1 MQRLC
6 LQALGTLPTAV
17 SRPRHDPSALSPGIL
32 HIGVGNFHRGHMGV
46 YLDDLFG
53 MGLGHDWAVLGAG
66 VRPADAA
73 MRAALIAQDGL
84 TTVMERAP
92 GHVATRIT
100 GVMTGFLPLD
110 PAAIVA
116 AMTGPE
122 IRIVSLTI
130 TEGGYFL
137 GPDGAPDLSHPEFAT
152 DAAGAIVPRTVFGM
166 IVAALQ
172 ARRVAGLGGLT
183 VLSCD
188 NLQGNGA
195 IARRLVL
202 GLARARDPGLADW
215 IEDSCAFP
223 NSMVDRI
230 CPVVTEADRARVRA
244 TTGLD
249 DAAPVICE
257 PFRQWV
263 IEDHF
268 AAGRPPLEQVG
279 ATFVADVGAH
289 ERMKLRLLNASH
301 AAMSYAAAL
310 IGHTQVHDAMTDPL
324 IRDWL
329 RALMTRE
336 VMPVLPPLPGQ
347 DYSAYLDSVIDRF
360 SNPEIGDTIARNAA
374 FGSDRQPKFIL
385 PSLRDAL
392 AVDGSVAGLALELAI
407 WCHYCDQTPEAQLS
421 DPRAAI
427 LKERAAETRSRPAA
441 FLEITEVF
449 GDLGQSD
456 RLARDVA
463 DWGQRLRQHGVATC
477 LAQYIKASVAA

>member
-1 MQRLC
+1 MQQLC
-6 LQALGTLPTAV
+6 LDALGTLPAGV
-17 SRPRHDPSALSPGIL
+17 AAPRHDPGALSPGIL

-46 YLDDLFG
+46 YLDDLFAR
-53 MGLGHDWAVLGAG
+53 GLGLDWAVLGAG
-66 VRPADAA
+66 VRPADEA
-73 MRAALIAQDGL
+73 MRQALLAQDGL

-92 GHVATRIT
+92 GHVATRVI
-100 GVMTGFLPLD
+100 GVMSGFLPVD
-110 PAAIVA
+110 PAAIITS
-116 AMTGPE
+116 MTRPE

-137 GPDGAPDLSHPEFAT
+137 GPDGAPDLSHPDLAA

-166 IVAALQ
+166 IVAALR
-172 ARRVAGLGGLT
+172 ARRAAGLGGLT

-195 IARRLVL
+195 IARGLVL
-202 GLARARDPGLADW
+202 GLASARDPGLADW
-215 IEDSCAFP
+215 IAAACAFP

-230 CPVVTEADRARVRA
+230 CPVVTDADRARVRA
-244 TTGLD
+244 VTGLD
-249 DAAPVICE
+249 DKAPVVCE

-268 AAGRPPLEQVG
+268 AAGRPPLEEVG
-279 ATFVADVGAH
+279 VTFVADVSAH

-310 IGHTQVHDAMTDPL
+310 IGHGQVHDAMTDPL

-336 VMPVLPPLPGQ
+336 VMPLLPPLPGQ
-347 DYSAYLDSVIDRF
+347 DYAAYLDSVIERF

-392 AVDGSVAGLALELAI
+392 AAGRPVSGLALELAI
-407 WCHYCDQTPEAQLS
+407 WCHYCGLTPETALN
-421 DPRAAI
+421 DPRAGL
-427 LKERAAETRSRPAA
+427 LKHHAAASYDRPGA
-441 FLEITEVF
+441 FLDIPGIF
-449 GDLGQSD
+449 GDLGQAAP
-456 RLARDVA
+456 LARAFA
-463 DWGQRLRQHGVATC
+463 DWLQRLRATSVASC
-477 LAQYIKASVAA
+477 LADYVGTAPP